1 MREWSA
7 PALPAGW
14 TTSGQPPFV
23 ARHEEVAAL
32 EAAWADAVGGAGR
45 AVFLSGE
52 PGSGKSRLVSEV
64 CTRLR
69 ANGAAVLVGTC
80 IEELDAPFEP
90 FVEPLRVLLPAYREG
105 GAEGA
110 DVAASAELIER
121 VLERPKHEVA
131 EADATGTADLA
142 DAADRATGQERVFAA
157 VVDVLRAAAARR
169 PLVLALED
177 LHWAGP
183 AAVRLLGRV
192 VEGTT
197 DARVLLIGTLR
208 GAPPDRSDT
217 LADALAS
224 LARLAGVARIDL
236 PPFTADEITDY
247 VVARA
252 NVSREGAREAADLLG
267 ELTGGNPF
275 LLRAMWRP
283 VMDAERHDHGRLV
296 ELPDSVG
303 DLVRSRIAVL
313 DSDQRSV
320 LQLAAVLGQEV
331 ELTELI
337 GISEASVDV
346 TLSAMDAAAH
356 ARLIDPP
363 RAAGDRFRFPHAI
376 ARQAIIDL
384 MPSTD
389 VLRAH
394 ARIAQTLEARFP
406 AAPRLI
412 QRLAYHYAAARALGF
427 GDRAVTYLARAAQLA
442 EDRFAYEDAARLF
455 ERAAEI
461 SPDPDEQ
468 AELLLRAAGSWKF
481 AADTSRARE
490 MFTRVIETVG
500 DPRLR
505 LRAAIGF
512 EDASWRPGLPG
523 HQSVELLSSG
533 LASIPNDDED
543 PLFIEALAS
552 LARATAFTGAIDEAE
567 RLGDCAVELARTH
580 GDPQVLV
587 AALRTTTSM
596 TLRPRGVAERLERT
610 TEFLRLTR
618 SPDDEWFGVAALH
631 RAANCYLIGD
641 RLGMDESERDLV
653 AMSRQWGRH
662 WEYWVECVRFVR
674 ALVAGRLDDAA
685 SACRRAQRDESVF
698 RSDATSSANA
708 VQSYLVRRETGQL
721 ERVRNLIR
729 GDESPTDR
737 WAPGLLAIAT
747 ELGLEGLARR
757 TLAWLV
763 EHSDPAARDS
773 SDWPARL
780 AFMAEAVTWL
790 GDAVTAQRL
799 HHWLEEYS
807 GLNLMSGLFV
817 APFGPADAYLGELES
832 LLGTGSPLERFQ
844 SALDLAERTDAPLH
858 VARTLAATAAHLR
871 REDPGSAEA
880 DALAERARAI
890 AEPAGMVRVLR
901 ALGVEVAGVTSGAS
915 GPGIAAA
922 ASAREAPDGLTARE
936 LEVIALIAEG
946 RSNRDIASRL
956 VISEH
961 TVANHVR
968 NILTKIGAENRTQA
982 ARFAHEHGLA

>member
-23 ARHEEVAAL
+23 ARHEEVASL

-45 AVFLSGE
+45 AVFIGGE

-64 CTRLR
+64 CARLR
-69 ANGAAVLVGTC
+69 ASGAAVLVGSC
-80 IEELDAPFEP
+80 IEELGAPFEP
-90 FVEPLRVLLPAYREG
+90 FDQPLRVLLPAYREDLDSSS
-105 GAEGA
+105 E
-110 DVAASAELIER
+110 SAELIER
-121 VLERPKHEVA
+121 VLERSAH
-131 EADATGTADLA
+131 DTAD
-142 DAADRATGQERVFAA
+142 RSTGQERVFAA
-157 VVDVLRAAAARR
+157 VVDVLRAAAVRR

-183 AAVRLLGRV
+183 AAVRLLSRV
-192 VEGTT
+192 VEGTA

-208 GAPPDRSDT
+208 GASPDRSDM
-217 LADALAS
+217 
-224 LARLAGVARIDL
+224 LAGALGSLTRLTGVLRLDL
-236 PPFTADEITDY
+236 APFTAEEITDY

-252 NVSREGAREAADLLG
+252 HVSRDGARESADLLG

-283 VMDAERHDHGRLV
+283 VMEAERRDDRHVV

-313 DSDQRSV
+313 DPAQRSV

-331 ELTELI
+331 ELSELI

-363 RAAGDRFRFPHAI
+363 REAGDRYRFPHAI
-376 ARQAIIDL
+376 ARQAVIDL
-384 MPSTD
+384 MPSTE

-394 ARIAQTLEARFP
+394 ARIAQTLEVDFP

-412 QRLAYHYAAARALGF
+412 QRLAHHYAAARALGF

-442 EDRFAYEDAARLF
+442 EDRFAYEDAGRLF

-461 SPDPDEQ
+461 SPDPDER
-468 AELLLRAAGSWKF
+468 AELLLRAAGSWNV
-481 AADTSRARE
+481 AADTSRARA
-490 MFTRVIETVG
+490 MFSRVMETVG
-500 DPRLR
+500 NPRLR

-523 HQSVELLSSG
+523 HQAAELLSSG
-533 LASIPNDDED
+533 LASLPRDEAD
-543 PLFIEALAS
+543 PLFIEALAA

-567 RLGDCAVELARTH
+567 RIGDRAVDLARAH
-580 GDPQVLV
+580 GDPQVLA

-596 TLRPRGVAERLERT
+596 TLRPHGVTARIERISEL
-610 TEFLRLTR
+610 LRLTR

-631 RAANCYLIGD
+631 RAANCYLVGD

-674 ALVAGRLDDAA
+674 ALIAGRLDDAA
-685 SACRRAQRDESVF
+685 TACRRVQRDESVF

-708 VQSYLVRRETGQL
+708 LQSYMVRRETGRL
-721 ERVRNLIR
+721 EKVRNLIR
-729 GDESPTDR
+729 GDESPTDS

-747 ELGLEGLARR
+747 ELGLDGLTRR
-757 TLAWLV
+757 TLSWLLD
-763 EHSDPAARDS
+763 HSDPAARDS

-780 AFMAEAVTWL
+780 AFMAEAATWL
-790 GDAVTAQRL
+790 GDTATASRL
-799 HHWLEEYS
+799 HPWLAEYS

-844 SALDLAERTDAPLH
+844 AALDLAERTDAPLH

-871 REDPGSAEA
+871 RADPGSTDAT
-880 DALAERARAI
+880 ALAERARAI

-901 ALGVEVAGVTSGAS
+901 ALGLGGGGGELEGRGEASVASVASGAS
-915 GPGIAAA
+915 GAAG
-922 ASAREAPDGLTARE
+922 ASAREPADGLTARE
-936 LEVIALIAEG
+936 REVIVLIAQG